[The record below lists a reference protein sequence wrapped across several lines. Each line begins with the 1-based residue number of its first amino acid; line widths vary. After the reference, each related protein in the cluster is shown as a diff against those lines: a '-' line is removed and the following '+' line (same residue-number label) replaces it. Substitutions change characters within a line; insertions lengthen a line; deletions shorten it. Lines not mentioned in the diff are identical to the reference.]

1 MRGYFIRKSLLL
13 LIIIAT
19 AYSGTD
25 CKKQPKCGCDGDT
38 LFTLNRTQALV
49 YFTEDGLTITF
60 QTLSDSYSSYNIC
73 NPGELFSSLSEA
85 KSGDILLVSGSVYWD
100 CTYLYQTSN
109 SSYQNPYKVYSV
121 QGTEIVSDLYG
132 KK

>member
-1 MRGYFIRKSLLL
+1 MRGYIIRKLLLL
-13 LIIIAT
+13 LIIIVPVL
-19 AYSGTD
+19 SGTD
-25 CKKQPKCGCDGDT
+25 CKKQQKCGCDGDV
-38 LFTLNRTQALV
+38 LFTLSKAQAMV
-49 YFTEDGLTITF
+49 YFTEDGTTITF

-73 NPGELFSSLSEA
+73 NPGEMFPGLSES

-100 CTYLYQTSN
+100 CTYLYQSSN

-121 QGTEIVSDLYG
+121 QGTEITSDLYG

>member
-1 MRGYFIRKSLLL
+1 MRGYILRKLLLL
-13 LIIIAT
+13 LIIIVPVL
-19 AYSGTD
+19 SGTD
-25 CKKQPKCGCDGDT
+25 CKKQAKCGCDGDV
-38 LFTLNRTQALV
+38 LFTLTKAQALV
-49 YFTEDGLTITF
+49 YFSEDGTTITF

-73 NPGELFSSLSEA
+73 NPGEMFPGLSES

-100 CTYLYQTSN
+100 CTYLYQSSN

-121 QGTEIVSDLYG
+121 QGTEIMSDLYG